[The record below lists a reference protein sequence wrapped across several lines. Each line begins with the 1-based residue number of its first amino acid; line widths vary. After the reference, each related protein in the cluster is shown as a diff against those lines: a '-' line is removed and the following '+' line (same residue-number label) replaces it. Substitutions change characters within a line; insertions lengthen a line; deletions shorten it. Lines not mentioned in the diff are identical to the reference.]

1 MSHWIRD
8 TGVLSVQMVA
18 ETSGKFER
26 LLDQVKP
33 GTLADIIDA
42 ALAKL
47 PSTAKDSRKS
57 SGGGG
62 SGGGGSK
69 SSKSAK
75 SRKRGRPAEPRERAS
90 ARARGGGG
98 PIEPNPMFLPPQPAT
113 PEQEAAAALAA
124 GIPYTFGVPQSAL
137 ADAGYTIDTDGSR
150 WDARSAQAWHN
161 GYRVIR
167 AIEAHRFRAGT
178 LELRVRWQLENP
190 LGGEVDAAPATQC
203 ADGAGRDS
211 VGPQAAPSGLGSSSA
226 TAQAERDPAGSA
238 AGVPASPPGTG
249 LPGQSSS
256 SSSSSSSSLAAAVA
270 CSAAPPAVP
279 SAPAGDNGA
288 AASAT
293 AATAGSAADVSAGGT
308 PRLAL
313 QPAPSAAPDAASS
326 ASQQAEQ
333 PVRTLR
339 TQPARAASSP
349 AVAADVPPPL
359 AWVPAILVTDCWL
372 NRKYRLA
379 NPGTLLASP
388 DTIAY
393 ARGAEPR
400 PAEPDGIDA
409 SAEPPHQQRL
419 YEAVVLA
426 KRAWG
431 VGPSGL
437 PAGSAGDAAGAGGAT
452 GGSSGAASDA
462 CAAAAAAGVGAAP
475 DGALLRAAPLA
486 PFAAVRR
493 SSRRIAVDAINRALA
508 DGFTA
513 EGRPKP
519 RRARRSDAGRPR
531 AGRRGKG
538 GRRSVRGGEGGSSDD
553 DDDDDSVFDVP
564 VGTVHPRFATVTPRG
579 MAAAKAAAAS
589 ARAAGGG
596 KWSNAGSQCESHCIV
611 SRSAWRP
618 SSPALCR

>member
-1 MSHWIRD
+1 MSKPSNKGVVPLALRMRVRKLLDSENVTQSNLARFCDVTASTMSHWIRD

-90 ARARGGGG
+90 ARARGGVG

-190 LGGEVDAAPATQC
+190 LGGEVDAAPATQ
-203 ADGAGRDS
+203 
-211 VGPQAAPSGLGSSSA
+211 
-226 TAQAERDPAGSA
+226 
-238 AGVPASPPGTG
+238 
-249 LPGQSSS
+249 
-256 SSSSSSSSLAAAVA
+256 
-270 CSAAPPAVP
+270 
-279 SAPAGDNGA
+279 
-288 AASAT
+288 
-293 AATAGSAADVSAGGT
+293 
-308 PRLAL
+308 
-313 QPAPSAAPDAASS
+313 
-326 ASQQAEQ
+326 
-333 PVRTLR
+333 
-339 TQPARAASSP
+339 
-349 AVAADVPPPL
+349 
-359 AWVPAILVTDCWL
+359 
-372 NRKYRLA
+372 
-379 NPGTLLASP
+379 
-388 DTIAY
+388 
-393 ARGAEPR
+393 
-400 PAEPDGIDA
+400 
-409 SAEPPHQQRL
+409 
-419 YEAVVLA
+419 
-426 KRAWG
+426 
-431 VGPSGL
+431 
-437 PAGSAGDAAGAGGAT
+437 
-452 GGSSGAASDA
+452 
-462 CAAAAAAGVGAAP
+462 
-475 DGALLRAAPLA
+475 
-486 PFAAVRR
+486 
-493 SSRRIAVDAINRALA
+493 
-508 DGFTA
+508 
-513 EGRPKP
+513 
-519 RRARRSDAGRPR
+519 
-531 AGRRGKG
+531 GKG
-538 GRRSVRGGEGGSSDD
+538 GRRSVRGGEGGSSDDDD

-596 KWSNAGSQCESHCIV
+596 KWSNAGSQSALGSAAQAAASSTSTPAGSVTEPMESSASFEFAFILRDMRRPLCGRPVTASLPV
-611 SRSAWRP
+611 SKSELAWTYENTGCLQVPGHGIEDSDSDDVRERDEVVKRL
-618 SSPALCR
+618 ARTMQQ